1 MGIEAA
7 IGGLVGAAGKAL
19 FGNATRSAVT
29 SAAASAI
36 GSAADRRALAEAANK
51 ANEAAAARTQAGLAA
66 LAPGYQAA
74 QNIRQQA
81 FGTGQRMRQQGMQQ
95 GLGML
100 SQLYGPTANLYQQG
114 NMAAQRALLAGL
126 PLQRAAILGEP
137 MDYSALQ
144 PTQISYDP
152 NMLAGIFGG
161 AQLPRGRL
169 NLPPYMAGQAQE

>member
-7 IGGLVGAAGKAL
+7 LGAAGKAL
-19 FGNATRSAVT
+19 FGTAARSAAT
-29 SAAASAI
+29 TAAASLA
-36 GSAADRRALAEAANK
+36 GSALDRRSQGKAVNQ
-51 ANEAAAARTQAGLAA
+51 ANEAAAARTQAGLSA

-74 QNIRQQA
+74 QDIRQQA

-114 NMAAQRALLAGL
+114 NVAAQRALLAGL

-152 NMLAGIFGG
+152 AMLAGIFGG

-169 NLPPYMAGQAQE
+169 NLPPYMAGQAQG

>member
-1 MGIEAA
+1 MGITTALVM
-7 IGGLVGAAGKAL
+7 GGASLLGSAMDRRSQGKAV
-19 FGNATRSAVT
+19 NQ
-29 SAAASAI
+29 
-36 GSAADRRALAEAANK
+36 
-51 ANEAAAARTQAGLAA
+51 ANEAGAARTQAGLSA

-74 QNIRQQA
+74 QDIRQQA

-114 NMAAQRALLAGL
+114 NMAAQRALLAGV

>member
-7 IGGLVGAAGKAL
+7 LGAVGKAL
-19 FGNATRSAVT
+19 FGTAARSAAT
-29 SAAASAI
+29 TAAASLA
-36 GSAADRRALAEAANK
+36 GSALDRRSQGKAVNQ
-51 ANEAAAARTQAGLAA
+51 ANEASAARTQAGLSA

-74 QNIRQQA
+74 QDIRQQA

-114 NMAAQRALLAGL
+114 NMAAQRALLAGV

>member
-1 MGIEAA
+1 MAA
-7 IGGLVGAAGKAL
+7 ATTAALIGAGASLAGSALDRRSQGKA
-19 FGNATRSAVT
+19 V
-29 SAAASAI
+29 
-36 GSAADRRALAEAANK
+36 NK
-51 ANEAAAARTQAGLAA
+51 ANEAAAARTQAGLSA

-74 QNIRQQA
+74 QDIRQQA

-114 NMAAQRALLAGL
+114 NVAAQRALLAGL

-152 NMLAGIFGG
+152 AMLAGIFGG

-169 NLPPYMAGQAQE
+169 NLPPFMAGQAQG